1 MGQGNNAFIFPGLGF
16 GCVLARVRVV
26 TDEMVTEAAYALADY
41 TARHHPGRTYPPV
54 EELSRASIEVAVA
67 VIRQAL
73 RDGVASEFKVRRM
86 DDAELHAYVERK
98 FWTPRYLP
106 YRP

>member
-1 MGQGNNAFIFPGLGF
+1 MPA
-16 GCVLARVRVV
+16 
-26 TDEMVTEAAYALADY
+26 
-41 TARHHPGRTYPPV
+41 
-54 EELSRASIEVAVA
+54 SASIEVAVA